1 MTLLLRAFLL
11 LAALAYGAMPFT
23 GMAMPVGA
31 SMQMAAVTATQADEP
46 AHAMH
51 GRMKHDTAKAK
62 HAETASTDADC
73 PHPGKTDRSAHCS
86 ACLTLPASIV
96 IADAGS
102 PARSAE
108 AISLVTALHSQP
120 SAPRTPPPRA

>member
-1 MTLLLRAFLL
+1 MTLLLRTFLL

-23 GMAMPVGA
+23 GMAMPVAA
-31 SMQMAAVTATQADEP
+31 SMQMAVATATQANETT
-46 AHAMH
+46 HALH
-51 GRMKHDTAKAK
+51 GDMKHGASKAT

-73 PHPGKTDRSAHCS
+73 PHPGKSDRSAHCF
-86 ACLTLPASIV
+86 ACLTLPASLV

-108 AISLVTALHSQP
+108 APSLVTALHSQP
-120 SAPRTPPPRA
+120 SAPLTPPPRA

>member
-1 MTLLLRAFLL
+1 MTLLLRTFLL

-23 GMAMPVGA
+23 GMAMPIVA
-31 SMQMAAVTATQADEP
+31 PMHIAVVTATQADEP

-51 GRMKHDTAKAK
+51 GEMKHDTAKAK
-62 HAETASTDADC
+62 HAETASADADC

-86 ACLTLPASIV
+86 ACLTLPASLV

-108 AISLVTALHSQP
+108 APTLVTALHSEP
-120 SAPRTPPPRA
+120 SAPLTPPPRA

>member
-11 LAALAYGAMPFT
+11 LAALAYGAMPVT
-23 GMAMPVGA
+23 GMAMPVA
-31 SMQMAAVTATQADEP
+31 APMQITAITATQADES

-51 GRMKHDTAKAK
+51 GGMKPGATKPR
-62 HAETASTDADC
+62 HAETASTNADC
-73 PHPGKTDRSAHCS
+73 PHPGKTDRSSHCS
-86 ACLTLPASIV
+86 ACLTLPASLV

-108 AISLVTALHSQP
+108 APSLVTALHSEP
-120 SAPRTPPPRA
+120 SAPITPPPRA

>member
-23 GMAMPVGA
+23 GMVMPVA
-31 SMQMAAVTATQADEP
+31 APMQIAAVTATQAGEP

-51 GRMKHDTAKAK
+51 GGMKRSATKAI
-62 HAETASTDADC
+62 HAETANAEADC
-73 PHPGKTDRSAHCS
+73 THPGKTDRTPHCTG
-86 ACLTLPASIV
+86 CLTLPASLV

-102 PARSAE
+102 PERSAE
-108 AISLVTALHSQP
+108 APSLVMALRSEP
-120 SAPRTPPPRA
+120 SAPLTPPPRA